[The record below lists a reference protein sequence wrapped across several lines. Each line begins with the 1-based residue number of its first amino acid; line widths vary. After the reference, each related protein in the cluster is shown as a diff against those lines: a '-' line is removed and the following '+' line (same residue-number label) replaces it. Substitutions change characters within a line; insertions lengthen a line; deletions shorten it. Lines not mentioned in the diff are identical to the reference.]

1 MLVRVA
7 RLFEADGVPLPRH
20 RAVTAR
26 PEHVGMLSLSEGHD
40 RELRRA
46 VRSAYLRSQDTGDDV
61 LPALRDAVVLW
72 IGDRQ
77 MTITGFE
84 QDAITRRVVGQSW
97 YIEYGPELSDRT
109 M

>member
-7 RLFEADGVPLPRH
+7 RLFEANGVPLPRH

-46 VRSAYLRSQDTGDDV
+46 VRSAYLRSQETGDDV

-84 QDAITRRVVGQSW
+84 QDAVTRRVVGQSW
-97 YIEYGPELSDRT
+97 YIECAPELSD
-109 M
+109 